1 MSTSY
6 DEIEKI
12 ILRHALENAVKHGGK
27 ASPGPVINKVLGERQ
42 ELRSR
47 AREIASKVNEIIS
60 RVNSMSIEE
69 QIKLLEEI
77 GAEPQMRREEKK
89 TLPQLPEVHDNYVVT
104 RFAPNPDFVL
114 HLGNA
119 RPALLSHVY
128 AHEIYRGKMI
138 LRFEDTDPRLKKPMP
153 EAYKIIKEDLRWLGI
168 WWDEEYI
175 QSLRMEIY
183 YETARKIIERGG
195 AYVDL
200 LPGEE
205 FRKLK
210 IERKPSP
217 YRDSDPYKNLELFD
231 RMISGGF
238 SEGEAVLRIKTDLSH
253 PDPSVIDWIA
263 FRIIDTDKNPHPITG
278 SRYVAWPTYNFA
290 AAVDDHLM
298 GVTHIF
304 RGREHSQNT
313 IKQMFLYN
321 HMGWRYPVV
330 ISHGRIKLEGFILS
344 KSKIKSL
351 LERYP
356 GKFKGFSDPR
366 FGTLASLRERGIL
379 PETVKEIILETGVKP
394 SDATISW
401 DVIAAVNRKNID
413 SISRRIFYVEDP
425 VKIYLEDASEDLC
438 NDIPYHPSNS
448 SLGSRRLCV
457 DRDDKGFFVYVQR
470 RDLEDLKR
478 VRLMELANIEILNR
492 IDENTYRAKIISR
505 DLDTARK
512 LKLQIIQ
519 WIGRERIPSE
529 LYVPEGLRMKR
540 RRGYVEKSILET
552 RDQIYQLIRIGFAK
566 IMKASK
572 RIAQLLFIHD

>member
-366 FGTLASLRERGIL
+366 FGTLASLR
-379 PETVKEIILETGVKP
+379 
-394 SDATISW
+394 
-401 DVIAAVNRKNID
+401 
-413 SISRRIFYVEDP
+413 
-425 VKIYLEDASEDLC
+425 
-438 NDIPYHPSNS
+438 
-448 SLGSRRLCV
+448 
-457 DRDDKGFFVYVQR
+457 
-470 RDLEDLKR
+470 
-478 VRLMELANIEILNR
+478 
-492 IDENTYRAKIISR
+492 
-505 DLDTARK
+505 
-512 LKLQIIQ
+512 
-519 WIGRERIPSE
+519 
-529 LYVPEGLRMKR
+529 
-540 RRGYVEKSILET
+540 
-552 RDQIYQLIRIGFAK
+552 
-566 IMKASK
+566 
-572 RIAQLLFIHD
+572 